1 MSAAT
6 DREEIMRLLGE
17 AVEAAEP
24 DDEKRRK
31 TQADEAADAMR
42 EAGELWHDED
52 NEPWMTFTRDDHR
65 EHWPLRSKAIRSLI
79 SLTYYQ
85 KMGRTLGAQARQDA
99 LARLEGSALFE
110 GEQHSVFTRIAGA
123 AGELWIDLA
132 DDAWRAIKITT
143 AGWVV
148 VDQPEVRFRRRRG
161 MRALPEPVAGGS
173 IEALRAFVNVASDDD
188 WLMVIAFLVAAL
200 HDAGPF
206 PVIEFTGEAG
216 SAKST
221 ACRVIRSLI
230 DPATSPL
237 RAEPREVRDLMIAA
251 RNAWVVAFDNV
262 SHLQPW
268 LSDSICRLATGGG
281 FATRELYSND
291 DEMIF
296 DAMRPVIINGI
307 EALAER
313 GDLADRSIVIALS
326 PIADQDRRDEDTFWA
341 EFEDARPGILG
352 AFLDAVSGALR
363 RLPDTRLT
371 RMPRMADFARWV
383 VAAAPELGLTADE
396 FLAAYS
402 RNRGAANEVTLE
414 SSPIAAI
421 IVGLAEGEA
430 WTGTATA
437 LLKLLESKT
446 DEVTQRRKDFPK
458 STKALHGALVRLA
471 PHLRQIGVDVDLD
484 RRTPDKK
491 RTRLILIRRGRDTSV
506 QPAPTVR
513 DDLELTDS
521 SPPPLDTSPPAS
533 DGSVAGSR
541 IQTDASGE
549 SDGSFPNSSN
559 RVSTPNV
566 ASVSGLP
573 PGWLEQDDR
582 RRRETLAAAR
592 ARRGERQR

>member
-1 MSAAT
+1 MSGAAT
-6 DREEIMRLLGE
+6 DRAGAMRQLGE
-17 AVEAAEP
+17 AIEATEP
-24 DDEKRRK
+24 DEEKRRR

-123 AGELWIDLA
+123 AGELWIDLG

-143 AGWVV
+143 AGWIV

-161 MRALPEPVAGGS
+161 MRALPEPIAGGS
-173 IEALRAFVNVASDDD
+173 IKALRCFVNLATDDD
-188 WLMVIAFLVAAL
+188 WIMVVAFVVAAL
-200 HDAGPF
+200 HDLGPY

-251 RNAWVVAFDNV
+251 RNAWIVAFDNV

-291 DEMIF
+291 DETIF

-341 EFEDARPGILG
+341 EFEAARPRILG

-363 RLPDTRLT
+363 RLPDTRLA

-383 VAAAPELGLTADE
+383 VAAAPDLGLTADA
-396 FLAAYS
+396 FLAAYG
-402 RNRGAANEVTLE
+402 RNRSTANEVTLE

-421 IVGLAEGEA
+421 IIGLAEGEG
-430 WTGTATA
+430 WEGTATV
-437 LLKLLESKT
+437 LLKHLLSHV
-446 DEVTQRRKDFPK
+446 DEATQRRRDFPK

-471 PHLRQIGVDVDLD
+471 PHLRQVDVDVDLD
-484 RRTPDKK
+484 RRTPDTK
-491 RTRLILIRRGRDTSV
+491 RARLILIRGGRDSSV
-506 QPAPTVR
+506 RSVLSVR
-513 DDLELTDS
+513 ADRETPDRSIPSSDRSTPSSDRSDLS
-521 SPPPLDTSPPAS
+521 
-533 DGSVAGSR
+533 SR
-541 IQTDASGE
+541 IQTDT
-549 SDGSFPNSSN
+549 SDGSDASFPTSSK
-559 RVSTPNV
+559 V
-566 ASVSGLP
+566 AEP
-573 PGWLEQDDR
+573 QPD
-582 RRRETLAAAR
+582 R
-592 ARRGERQR
+592 ARLQTVAAGEAPQLEVF